1 MFVKDI
7 TFTDY
12 DGIERTERA
21 YFNLSQAEI
30 AQYAYSVEGG
40 LYNYVNRLVVRK
52 DIPKLMEMFN
62 EIIKKSY
69 GVKSPDGRKFIKSEE
84 LTKDFME
91 TEAYSVLFMELATKP
106 EAVTEFLNGVM
117 PVKLSKE
124 EIDKAAENI
133 SKPNY

>member
-12 DGIERTERA
+12 DGVERTERA

-84 LTKDFME
+84 LIKDFME

>member
-12 DGIERTERA
+12 DGVERTERA

-30 AQYAYSVEGG
+30 AQHAYSVEGG

-91 TEAYSVLFMELATKP
+91 TEAYSVLYMELATKP

>member
-12 DGIERTERA
+12 NGVERTERA

>member
-12 DGIERTERA
+12 DGVERTERA